1 MQKHSKWPK
10 TEGISTRNLPK
21 FHRLGAF
28 YMAFSGYFLLEWSDR
43 RTWFVKC
50 IYRINKSLLGVLQ
63 NKNNSYTPAQA
74 IRLNRMGA
82 MMRTILSLYW
92 RNDTGLRGAY
102 GVHVSPCCTFNPNRQ
117 SAISRLWR
125 PERGQLLVGGE
136 TIFLFVGNLNTTFA
150 VSNLLARQ
158 QQFVIQ
164 ITFKHTLLAKRM
176 KTW

>member
-92 RNDTGLRGAY
+92 RNDIGLRGAY
-102 GVHVSPCCTFNPNRQ
+102 GVHVSPSCAFNPNRL
-117 SAISRLWR
+117 SAISRLWST
-125 PERGQLLVGGE
+125 ERGLLLVRGG
-136 TIFLFVGNLNTTFA
+136 TIFLFVDNLNTTFA
-150 VSNLLARQ
+150 VSNLLVKQ
-158 QQFVIQ
+158 Q
-164 ITFKHTLLAKRM
+164 
-176 KTW
+176 

>member
-150 VSNLLARQ
+150 VSKLLARQ
-158 QQFVIQ
+158 Q
-164 ITFKHTLLAKRM
+164 
-176 KTW
+176 

>member
-28 YMAFSGYFLLEWSDR
+28 YMAFSGYFLLEWFDR

-125 PERGQLLVGGE
+125 PERGQLLVRGE
-136 TIFLFVGNLNTTFA
+136 TNFSICRQPEHHICCFKPFSETAIIRNT
-150 VSNLLARQ
+150 NN
-158 QQFVIQ
+158 I
-164 ITFKHTLLAKRM
+164 
-176 KTW
+176 

>member
-28 YMAFSGYFLLEWSDR
+28 YMAFSGYFLLEWFDQ

-50 IYRINKSLLGVLQ
+50 IYHINKSLLGVLQ
-63 NKNNSYTPAQA
+63 NKNSSYTPAQA

-150 VSNLLARQ
+150 VSKLLARQ
-158 QQFVIQ
+158 Q
-164 ITFKHTLLAKRM
+164 
-176 KTW
+176 

>member
-1 MQKHSKWPK
+1 MAK

-176 KTW
+176 KTC